1 MTELGR
7 PFDFSSRD
15 ELLRD
20 PENAALYLAEFLE
33 SGDMELFQ
41 EGLRHVAKA
50 QEGGLKAMAEQADLG
65 RANLYKAL
73 SRKGNPQM
81 GTVNK
86 MLAALGLRLT
96 VTPADQPS
104 VDEAEVGAPP
114 SARQGRGG

>member
-1 MTELGR
+1 MTQLGR

-15 ELLRD
+15 ELLCD

-50 QEGGLKAMAEQADLG
+50 QEGGVKAVAEQAELG

-73 SRKGNPQM
+73 SKRGNPQM
-81 GTVNK
+81 GTVTK
-86 MLAALGLRLT
+86 MLAALGLKLT
-96 VTPADQPS
+96 VMS
-104 VDEAEVGAPP
+104 VHQ
-114 SARQGRGG
+114 RN

>member
-1 MTELGR
+1 MTQLGR

-50 QEGGLKAMAEQADLG
+50 QEGGVKAVAEQAELG

-73 SRKGNPQM
+73 SKRGNPQM
-81 GTVNK
+81 GTVTK
-86 MLAALGLRLT
+86 MLAALGLKLT
-96 VTPADQPS
+96 VIS
-104 VDEAEVGAPP
+104 VHQ
-114 SARQGRGG
+114 RN

>member
-1 MTELGR
+1 MIRLGR

-33 SGDMELFQ
+33 SGDMKLFQ

-50 QEGGLKAMAEQADLG
+50 QEGGVRAIAEQADLG

-73 SRKGNPQM
+73 SRNGNPQM
-81 GTVNK
+81 ATVSK
-86 MLAALGLRLT
+86 MLAALGLKLT
-96 VTPADQPS
+96 IAPAH
-104 VDEAEVGAPP
+104 EET
-114 SARQGRGG
+114 